1 MPTLAPHELQ
11 SIDTEQDNALD
22 AFIGA
27 KLPQWLKQASSGQL
41 KRLREAL
48 NAHQASQAR
57 LRARTLELQPLQAF
71 AERHFATLLASPLPN
86 GVSFEQLQWL
96 TVSPEITAQ
105 PLPSYGEHETRTN
118 GLLRLMG
125 NFAQGTRF
133 YEGSGLVMAGA
144 DKLLS
149 KPAQEVVKVCRTLDV
164 GRLYQDELARIYDP
178 ATEQLLADDK
188 LSGLRLATEMAALK
202 GLISGA
208 EQLAL
213 REVLDV
219 GQVHAQAELKGYPGL
234 LQVLG
239 QPVADGLLIHLRD
252 HAGVERGVIA
262 YLPCDPR
269 QALRRYA
276 SSAAMNK
283 ALAAEL
289 KDTDYHNHFTQ
300 LISLEHR
307 AGFVGTL
314 AARLQDPLPDLAVEG
329 RVQAGNV
336 FLALARQQVQ
346 RLKDDARLLLVPTA
360 DADAAA
366 AQARHAAWQSA
377 GLSLVNLAGLFIPVV
392 GALLLAG
399 VVAQTVGEVFEGVS
413 EWSQGHQHE
422 ALEHLLGV
430 AATLAATA
438 ATVAAVSFVRS
449 AYLQALEWSSS
460 DGQTLRLWSSDL
472 EPYASSPTGL
482 SLQADGRFSAGQRH
496 WLRQGE
502 RFYEVHQPEPNGAY
516 RLRHPTRAD
525 AYAPVVLHNGERCWQ
540 LLYQR
545 AQGEA
550 DAARMLDTLWPEA
563 TPRTAS
569 QARQIMQ
576 AAMVDEQALRGLLV
590 ENRRTPINLRDTL
603 ERFAADARVEAFFQ
617 ALDPASGD
625 IAEQPLLDWCLA
637 QPQVTTAADIP
648 ARQAELRSAL
658 FDHLLALPAA
668 DNDLAALLCKAV
680 PSLPEAYARA
690 LAEEVSVAQAEQALA
705 QDRLPSELH
714 ARAMALS
721 RMARLNRMLA
731 GFYLR
736 SAYTDDT
743 GVLALTLLDT
753 LQFTGLR
760 LSLSRDIA
768 QTDVLVTA
776 GAEDES
782 VVHWV
787 LVREN
792 SMFKVFDDAGNP
804 VEVPATDDLFAALA
818 SVLASRNLSATLQL
832 SEEQPGVQLRDKL
845 LAQLPGT
852 QQDIARLLGWPGQ
865 HVWFNPGQ
873 RLADGRV
880 GYLLSGRGP
889 GRVSQRSILRD
900 GLRQYFPG
908 LNDAQL
914 ELELQIR
921 WRQGVRAQAVLA
933 ALEDDFEQLTRS
945 VNQWVGFAM
954 DNASRRIRQLF
965 AERLL
970 RAWRGLGE
978 AHMHDVAGQRLGLRL
993 AFSDLPVATLPELP
1007 LQVDF
1012 FHVKALQIT
1021 DTTISHVHAGFL
1033 RAFTDLQRLDL
1044 RRNHLLRCPDGLGY
1058 LINLRRLRLSNNQI
1072 HLDTQALESLR
1083 RLPLLSHLE
1092 LSDNPALGTCD
1103 LHFHHLPQL
1112 VELRLRRCGLRVW
1125 PAHIELCG
1133 LLELVDLRDNALR
1146 GVPEEILRMPQ
1157 VFREAF
1163 LVEGNRLTM
1172 TDRANLVA
1180 LDPILESAEYE
1191 HGRVWWVGEG
1201 SSALERGALWDE
1213 LAGQAHNADLFALL
1227 DSLEAEADHG
1237 WSRADLEHHAWL
1249 ILERIGSD
1257 QAFAQAVRGV
1267 LSTGLAPGNE
1277 VLDGFSQ
1284 LRQLHAETL
1293 AAEPGTAMSGAQ
1305 LLALGRGLFRLER
1318 LQAFVQ
1324 ADITGRAG
1332 LGEASQKALALRYRV
1347 KLRRRLGLPFQ
1358 PSRHHEVGVPGVSEA
1373 QLSAAHD
1380 AVEAAGTPEV
1390 VAASLCRQVFWQRF
1404 LERYDA
1410 AAFAALAPSAERQ
1423 PLRQRLTLE
1432 YMQRM
1437 ARIVDGTERG
1447 IAR

>member
-11 SIDTEQDNALD
+11 SVDTEQDNALD

-27 KLPQWLKQASSGQL
+27 KLPHWLKQASSGQL

-57 LRARTLELQPLQAF
+57 LRARTLELQPLQRF
-71 AERHFATLLASPLPN
+71 AERHFASLLVSPLPD

-105 PLPSYGEHETRTN
+105 PLPSYGERETRTS

-133 YEGSGLVMAGA
+133 YEGSGLVMAGT

-149 KPAQEVVKVCRTLDV
+149 KPAQEVVKVCRALDV
-164 GRLYQDELARIYDP
+164 GRLYQDELARIYNP

-219 GQVHAQAELKGYPGL
+219 GQVHARAELKGYPGL

-276 SSAAMNK
+276 SSAAMNQ

-289 KDTDYHNHFTQ
+289 KDTDYHDHFTQ
-300 LISLEHR
+300 LVSLEHR
-307 AGFVGTL
+307 AAFVGTL
-314 AARLQDPLPDLAVEG
+314 AARLQDSLPDLAVEG

-366 AQARHAAWQSA
+366 VQARHAAWKSA

-413 EWSQGHQHE
+413 QWSQGHQHE
-422 ALEHLLGV
+422 ALEHMLGV

-482 SLQADGRFSAGQRH
+482 SLQADGRFSDGQRH

-502 RFYEVHQPEPNGAY
+502 RFYEVHQPEPGGSY
-516 RLRHPTRAD
+516 RLRHPSRAD

-545 AQGEA
+545 VQREA
-550 DAARMLDTLWPEA
+550 DAARMLDTLWPA
-563 TPRTAS
+563 AQPRTAS

-576 AAMVDEQALRGLLV
+576 AALVDEEALRGLLV
-590 ENRRTPINLRDTL
+590 ENRRTPINLRDTF
-603 ERFAADARVEAFFQ
+603 ERFAADARVEAFFH
-617 ALDPASGD
+617 ALDPASGEV
-625 IAEQPLLDWCLA
+625 AEQPLLHWCLA

-648 ARQAELRSAL
+648 GLQAELRSAL
-658 FDHLLALPAA
+658 FDHLLALPAT
-668 DNDLAALLCKAV
+668 DNELAALLCKAV

-690 LAEEVSVAQAEQALA
+690 LAEEVGVAQAEQALA
-705 QDRLPSELH
+705 QDRLPGELH
-714 ARAMALS
+714 ARAVALS

-731 GFYLR
+731 GLYLR
-736 SAYTDDT
+736 SAYADDT
-743 GVLALTLLDT
+743 GVLALTLLDK
-753 LQFTGLR
+753 LQPNGLR

-768 QTDVLVTA
+768 QADVLATA
-776 GAEDES
+776 GAEDENIA
-782 VVHWV
+782 HWV
-787 LVREN
+787 LVRDQGE
-792 SMFKVFDDAGNP
+792 FKVYDDAGNA
-804 VEVPATDDLFAALA
+804 VELPATDDLFAALA
-818 SVLASRNLSATLQL
+818 NVLAARNLSASLQL
-832 SEEQPGVQLRDKL
+832 EGEQAGAQLRDKL

-852 QQDIARLLGWPGQ
+852 QQGIARLLGWPGQ

-889 GRVSQRSILRD
+889 GRVSQRAILRD

-921 WRQGVRAQAVLA
+921 WRQGVRVQAVLW
-933 ALEDDFEQLTRS
+933 ALEDDLEQLTRS
-945 VNQWVGFAM
+945 VNQWVGYAL
-954 DNASRRIRQLF
+954 DDASRRTRQLF

-978 AHMHDVAGQRLGLRL
+978 SHMNDVAGQRLGLHL
-993 AFSDLPVATLPELP
+993 AFTDLPVATLPELP

-1021 DTTISHVHAGFL
+1021 DTPISHVHAGFL

-1044 RRNHLLRCPDGLGY
+1044 RDNHLLRCPDGLGY
-1058 LINLRRLRLSNNQI
+1058 LINLRRLQLANNQI
-1072 HLDTQALESLR
+1072 RLDAQALESLS
-1083 RLPLLSHLE
+1083 RLPLLSHLD
-1092 LSDNPALGTCD
+1092 LSDNPLAAAGD
-1103 LHFHHLPQL
+1103 LPFHHLPQL
-1112 VELRLRRCGLRVW
+1112 IELRLRRCGLRAW
-1125 PAHIELCG
+1125 PAGIEVCSG
-1133 LLELVDLRDNALR
+1133 LKLVDLRNNALR
-1146 GVPEEILRMPQ
+1146 GVPEAILRMPQ
-1157 VFREAF
+1157 VFREVF
-1163 LVEGNRLTM
+1163 LVDGNRLSM
-1172 TDRANLVA
+1172 TELANLLA
-1180 LDPILESAEYE
+1180 LDPILEQPEYE
-1191 HGRVWWVGEG
+1191 SGRAWWVGEA
-1201 SSALERGALWDE
+1201 SSQAERGSLWDE
-1213 LAGQAHNADLFALL
+1213 LSAEKHNAGVFTLLEGLEQVAEYSWPRAMLERQVWAILARMRADPEFAT
-1227 DSLEAEADHG
+1227 AARREAD
-1237 WSRADLEHHAWL
+1237 L
-1249 ILERIGSD
+1249 
-1257 QAFAQAVRGV
+1257 
-1267 LSTGLAPGNE
+1267 GLGDGNR
-1277 VLDGFSQ
+1277 LLGCFSQ
-1284 LRQLHAETL
+1284 LLQLHAQAR
-1293 AAEPGTAMSGAQ
+1293 AADSAGGMSGAQ
-1305 LLALGRGLFRLER
+1305 LLGLGKGLFRLER
-1318 LQAFVQ
+1318 LHAHVQ
-1324 ADITGRAG
+1324 ADIQARAG
-1332 LGEASQKALALRYRV
+1332 LGESSRRALALCYRV
-1347 KLRRRLGLPFQ
+1347 KLRRALNLPFQ
-1358 PSRHHEVGVPGVSEA
+1358 PNRFYSIGVPSVSEA
-1373 QLSAAHD
+1373 QVSAARD
-1380 AVEAAGTPEV
+1380 AVQAAAVPEV
-1390 VAASLCRQVFWQRF
+1390 VAASLCRQLFWQRF

-1410 AAFAALAPSAERQ
+1410 AAFAALAPTADQQ
-1423 PLRQRLTLE
+1423 PLRERLTLE
-1432 YMQRM
+1432 FMQRM
-1437 ARIVDGTERG
+1437 ARIQSDEERAVG
-1447 IAR
+1447 R